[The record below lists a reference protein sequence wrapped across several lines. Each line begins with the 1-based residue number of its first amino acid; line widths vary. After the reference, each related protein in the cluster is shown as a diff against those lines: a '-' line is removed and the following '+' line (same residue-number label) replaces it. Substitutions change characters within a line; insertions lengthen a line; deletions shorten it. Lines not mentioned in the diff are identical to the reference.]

1 MALVRW
7 DPFREIE
14 RLDPFRDRDIERW
27 EPFRE
32 IDTLQRQINR
42 LFDRLIPTN
51 GGERAAITFV
61 PAAELAETDDAIHL
75 KLEVPGLEPKDINVE
90 VTPEAVSISG
100 ERKTETKTEEHGVTR
115 TEFRY
120 GKFQRVI
127 PLPTLVQNDKVQAEY
142 KDGILRLTLP
152 KSETEKQKSVKIN
165 LG

>member
-14 RLDPFRDRDIERW
+14 RL

-42 LFDRLIPTN
+42 LFDRLLPTD
-51 GGERAAITFV
+51 GGETIGYTFV
-61 PAAELAETDDAIHL
+61 PAAELQETGDALHL
-75 KLEVPGLEPKDINVE
+75 RLEVPGLEAKDINVE

-100 ERKTETKTEEHGVTR
+100 ERKSETKTEGNGVTR
-115 TEFRY
+115 SEFRY

-127 PLPTLVQNDKVQAEY
+127 PLPSLVQNDKVQAEF

-152 KSETEKQKSVKIN
+152 KAESEKGKAVKVNIA
-165 LG
+165 